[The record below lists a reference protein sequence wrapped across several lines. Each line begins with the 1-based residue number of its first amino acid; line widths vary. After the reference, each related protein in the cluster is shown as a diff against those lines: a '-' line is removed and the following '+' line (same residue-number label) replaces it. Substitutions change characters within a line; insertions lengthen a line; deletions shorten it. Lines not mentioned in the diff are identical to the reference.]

1 MRLLNPMILVKIRTA
16 LFLLPLLA
24 LLTTFGAP
32 PAPTVKSPAERSA
45 NLQLGIPSESDQMID
60 RSGFALGYSK
70 SRRQALWVSYILTAE
85 HLNAPQVRRSNKFR
99 PDPDLKFDP
108 VRPQQY
114 NRTGF
119 DRGHLAPASDMT
131 YSRETMEQ
139 SFFMTNI
146 SPQLPACNRGIWK
159 RIEST
164 IRAWA
169 RQESHL
175 YVITGPIFLDGE
187 ARFMKNT
194 DIRIPDAFYK
204 VALDLSPPMKMIA
217 FIVPNR
223 ASKKPVRSFVVT
235 VDEVEAMTGLNFFG
249 NLDDPVEAELEK
261 RSDITEWRIGADEAP
276 TPPPAPAKRKKTK
289 TRK

>member
-1 MRLLNPMILVKIRTA
+1 MKTASATGAENRLPERYKVKSRNI
-16 LFLLPLLA
+16 LLPLLLA
-24 LLTTFGAP
+24 LLTAVDGSAVP
-32 PAPTVKSPAERSA
+32 PVKSPAERSV
-45 NLQLGIPSESDQMID
+45 NLLLGIPSESDQMID

-85 HLNAPQVRRSNKFR
+85 HLNSPQVKRSNKFR
-99 PDPDLKFDP
+99 PDPLLKFTP

-139 SFFMTNI
+139 SFYMTNI

-159 RIEST
+159 RIET
-164 IRAWA
+164 QIRAWA
-169 RQESHL
+169 RQESRL
-175 YVITGPIFLDGE
+175 YVITGPVFTGE
-187 ARFMKNT
+187 SRFMKNT
-194 DIRIPDAFYK
+194 DISIPDAFYK
-204 VALDLSPPMKMIA
+204 VALDMTPPMKMIA

-235 VDEVEAMTGLNFFG
+235 VDEVEAITGMNFFS
-249 NLDDPVEAELEK
+249 NLDDPVENKLEK
-261 RSDITEWRIGADEAP
+261 TADITGWQADDS
-276 TPPPAPAKRKKTK
+276 PAPAPAPNSKL
-289 TRK
+289 

>member
-1 MRLLNPMILVKIRTA
+1 MLLL
-16 LFLLPLLA
+16 LLPLFAASVFGGDVA
-24 LLTTFGAP
+24 LP
-32 PAPTVKSPAERSA
+32 PVKSPAERSV

-60 RSGFALGYSK
+60 RSGFALGYSN

-85 HLNAPQVRRSNKFR
+85 HLNAPQVKRSNRFQ
-99 PDPDLKFDP
+99 PDPLLKFKP

-146 SPQLPACNRGIWK
+146 SPQLPACNRGVWK
-159 RIEST
+159 RIET
-164 IRAWA
+164 QIRTWA
-169 RQESHL
+169 RQESQL
-175 YVITGPIFLDGE
+175 YVITGPIFSGE
-187 ARFMKNT
+187 IRFMRDT
-194 DIRIPDAFYK
+194 DIPIPDAFYK
-204 VALDLSPPMKMIA
+204 VALDLTPPMKMIA

-235 VDEVEAMTGLNFFG
+235 VDEVEATTGMDFFS
-249 NLDDPVEAELEK
+249 NLGDQIEAELEK
-261 RSDITEWRIGADEAP
+261 NSDIGKWVRGNN
-276 TPPPAPAKRKKTK
+276 
-289 TRK
+289 

>member
-1 MRLLNPMILVKIRTA
+1 MKIRI
-16 LFLLPLLA
+16 LPA
-24 LLTTFGAP
+24 LLLFVLFAFGGDAKLP
-32 PAPTVKSPAERSA
+32 PVKSPAERSV

-99 PDPDLKFDP
+99 PDPELKFDP

-139 SFFMTNI
+139 SFYMTNI

-159 RIEST
+159 RIESE

-169 RQESHL
+169 RQESRL
-175 YVITGPIFLDGE
+175 YVITGPVFLDGE
-187 ARFMKNT
+187 ARFMKDT

-204 VALDLSPPMKMIA
+204 VALDMSPPMKMIA

-235 VDEVEAMTGLNFFG
+235 VDEVEAITGLNFFG

-261 RSDITEWRIGADEAP
+261 RSDIAEWNIDADGAP
-276 TPPPAPAKRKKTK
+276 TPPPAPAKRQKAKP
-289 TRK
+289 RK

>member
-1 MRLLNPMILVKIRTA
+1 MKIRI
-16 LFLLPLLA
+16 LPILLLVVSA
-24 LLTTFGAP
+24 FGGDAKLP
-32 PAPTVKSPAERSA
+32 PVKSPAERSI

-60 RSGFALGYSK
+60 RRGFALGYSK

-99 PDPDLKFDP
+99 PDPELKFDP

-139 SFFMTNI
+139 SFYMTNI

-159 RIEST
+159 RIESE

-169 RQESHL
+169 RQESRL
-175 YVITGPIFLDGE
+175 YVITGPVFLDGE
-187 ARFMKNT
+187 ARFMKDT

-204 VALDLSPPMKMIA
+204 VALDMTPPMKMIA
-217 FIVPNR
+217 FLVPNR

-235 VDEVEAMTGLNFFG
+235 VDEVEAITGMNFFS
-249 NLDDPVEAELEK
+249 NLDDQLENELEK
-261 RSDITEWRIGADEAP
+261 RSDFGEWKPDGDTA
-276 TPPPAPAKRKKTK
+276 PPPGRRPGRRKKPV
-289 TRK
+289 R

>member
-1 MRLLNPMILVKIRTA
+1 MKIKMPT
-16 LFLLPLLA
+16 FLLLALLA
-24 LLTTFGAP
+24 LLTAVGDTP
-32 PAPTVKSPAERSA
+32 PPPVKAPAERSI
-45 NLQLGIPSESDQMID
+45 NLQLGVPSESDQMID

-85 HLNAPQVRRSNKFR
+85 HLNAPQVRRSNKFL
-99 PDPDLKFDP
+99 PDPELKFDP

-146 SPQLPACNRGIWK
+146 SPQLPACNRGVWK
-159 RIEST
+159 RIET
-164 IRAWA
+164 QIRAWA
-169 RQESHL
+169 RQESRL
-175 YVITGPIFLDGE
+175 YVITGPIFTGE
-187 ARFMKNT
+187 SRFMKNT
-194 DIRIPDAFYK
+194 DIPIPDAFYK
-204 VALDLSPPMKMIA
+204 VALDMTPPMKMIA

-235 VDEVEAMTGLNFFG
+235 VDEVEAITGMNFFA
-249 NLDDPVEAELEK
+249 NLEDRIEDELEK
-261 RSDITEWRIGADEAP
+261 RSDIAEWRIGGDD
-276 TPPPAPAKRKKTK
+276 PAPPSPDSRP
-289 TRK
+289 RGPGRRRRSR